1 MAYLKIN
8 VVKSV
13 NNYSGGLPILVAEFE
28 VDDVAS
34 LPAQNQTTYS
44 IGIGSTAHVIE
55 NNSTYKMQ
63 SNGTWVLQYANGYY
77 TETQIDDMFANIPND
92 VFGRASGTDYELD
105 SGDDLN
111 AILLP
116 GNYTAGSTTIAGGVA
131 NSPWTATRYKFVNL
145 VITGSASTN
154 IRAVQFIFPNLY
166 TSMAN
171 YPGVV
176 FFMRYRH
183 NATFTPWATISGTPV
198 NANLQSLGGEMRS
211 SAPDEEEIIDEER

>member
-1 MAYLKIN
+1 MFTVSKVNMQKNDSGTIYRMIN
-8 VVKSV
+8 IECDTVSD
-13 NNYSGGLPILVAEFE
+13 LP
-28 VDDVAS
+28 S
-34 LPAQNQTTYS
+34 MSQTGYT
-44 IGIGSTAHVIE
+44 IMQGSKAHVIE
-55 NNSTYKMQ
+55 DNSTYKMQ

-92 VFGRASGTDYELD
+92 VFGRSFGTDYELD

-154 IRAVQFIFPNLY
+154 IRAVQFVFPNLY

-211 SAPDEEEIIDEER
+211 SVTDEQEIIEDER